1 MKSVSETRIPYT
13 NWDKQVISM
22 NLIKCKN
29 NHFYDSEKF
38 LSCPHC
44 ANKVAEP
51 TIKDILGEE
60 QSAVCTDPPEM
71 RPSFDSSNAT
81 TKKTVGWLVCISGNM
96 LGESFIL
103 REGDNRIG
111 RATSMDICLSY
122 EPTVSRDRHAIITYN
137 SARNAFVLHSSEHEE
152 QILCNHKKIKNRKT
166 IKNHDIITLGDCS
179 LLFVALCGPDFCW
192 GEDQTTQ

>member
-1 MKSVSETRIPYT
+1 
-13 NWDKQVISM
+13 M

-29 NHFYDSEKF
+29 GHFYDSEKF

-51 TIKDILGEE
+51 TITDILGKE
-60 QSAVCTDPPEM
+60 QGAVCTDPPEM
-71 RPSFDSSNAT
+71 YAAFDSSKTT
-81 TKKTVGWLVCISGNM
+81 TKKTVGWLVCISGHM

-111 RATSMDICLSY
+111 RAPGMDISLPY

-137 SARNAFVLHSSEHEE
+137 AARNSFVLHTSEHEE
-152 QILCNHKKIKNRKT
+152 QILCNNKKIKNRKT
-166 IKNHDIITLGDCS
+166 IKSHDIITLGDCS
-179 LLFVALCGPDFCW
+179 LLFVALCGADFRW
-192 GEDQTTQ
+192 GENQMTQ

>member
-1 MKSVSETRIPYT
+1 
-13 NWDKQVISM
+13 M
-22 NLIKCKN
+22 NLIKCEN

-51 TIKDILGEE
+51 TVRDILGEE
-60 QSAVCTDPPEM
+60 QKAVCTDPPEM
-71 RPSFDSSNAT
+71 YTALDPSKIT

-111 RATSMDICLSY
+111 RAASMDVSLAY
-122 EPTVSRDRHAIITYN
+122 EPTVSRDRHAIITYDSAHN
-137 SARNAFVLHSSEHEE
+137 SFVLRTSEHEG
-152 QILCNHKKIKNRKT
+152 QILCNNKIIKNRKT
-166 IKNHDIITLGDCS
+166 IKNRDIITLGDCS
-179 LLFVALCGPDFCW
+179 LLFVALCGADFRW
-192 GEDQTTQ
+192 GENQTTQ